1 MENAN
6 LFEIECVT
14 KTFPVYSGMFHK
26 KIGDVMAV
34 NTISFNIKNK
44 EILGLVGESGC
55 GKSTAGRLLLR
66 LIEPSAGMIRYC
78 GKNILTQSRRE
89 LKQLRKEMQMVF
101 QDPFSSLNPR
111 ISIADTIADSMR
123 ALNLCHGSKVMERVK
138 EMMEI
143 VGLDP
148 SLAKKYPHEFSGGDR
163 QRIGIAAALA
173 VDPRFIFFDEP
184 VSALD
189 VSAQAQ
195 ILNLVKYVRDRL
207 GITVL
212 IVAHNLSVVEYVSD
226 RVAVMYLGNIVE
238 LAPTDLLYQSPQHP
252 YTQALM
258 SAIPIIDPYAARN
271 RKEII
276 LQGEIPSPL
285 NTPPGCKFHTRCSY
299 NLGAICNEQ
308 EPTLND
314 IGSMHYVACHL
325 MDVHKKIKMERP
337 KACNNEMIIYD

>member
-1 MENAN
+1 MDNVN
-6 LFEIECVT
+6 LFEIDGLA
-14 KTFPVYSGMFHK
+14 KTFPVYHGMFHR
-26 KIGDVMAV
+26 KIGDIKAV
-34 NTISFNIKNK
+34 NNISFTIKNR

-66 LIEPSAGMIRYC
+66 LLEPSAGAIRYKGRDILALS
-78 GKNILTQSRRE
+78 GKHV
-89 LKQLRKEMQMVF
+89 KDLRKDIQMVF

-111 ISIADTIADSMR
+111 VSIADTIADSMQ
-123 ALNLCHGSKVMERVK
+123 ALDLYQNSKIMERVR

-148 SLAKKYPHEFSGGDR
+148 SLAGKYPHEFSGGDR
-163 QRIGIAAALA
+163 QRIGIATALA
-173 VDPRFIFFDEP
+173 VNPKFIFFDEP

-195 ILNLVKYVRDRL
+195 ILNLVKYVRECF

-238 LAPTDLLYQSPQHP
+238 MAPTDILYRSPQHP

-258 SAIPIIDPYAARN
+258 SAIPIIDPYLARS
-271 RKEII
+271 RQEII

-285 NTPPGCKFHTRCSY
+285 RSPSGCKFHTRCPY
-299 NLGAICNEQ
+299 YIGDICANQ
-308 EPTLND
+308 DPSLDD

-325 MDVHKKIKMERP
+325 MNMKKP
-337 KACNNEMIIYD
+337 

>member
-1 MENAN
+1 MENGS
-6 LFEIECVT
+6 LFEVRNLT
-14 KTFPVYSGMFHK
+14 KIFPVYAGMFLK
-26 KIGDVMAV
+26 KIGDVKAV
-34 NTISFNIKNK
+34 DNITFEIKRK

-55 GKSTAGRLLLR
+55 GKSTVGRLLLR
-66 LIEPSAGMIRYC
+66 LIDPTFGIVKYE
-78 GKNILTQSRRE
+78 GKNL
-89 LKQLRKEMQMVF
+89 LKLSKKQLKRLRKEIQMVF

-111 ISIADTIADSMR
+111 VSIKNTIADPLV
-123 ALNLCHGSKVMERVK
+123 ALNVYNKKGIKQRVK
-138 EMMEI
+138 EMIEI

-148 SLAKKYPHEFSGGDR
+148 SLSSKYPHEFSGGDR
-163 QRIGIAAALA
+163 QRIGIATALA
-173 VDPRFIFFDEP
+173 VNPKFIFFDEP

-195 ILNLVKYVRDRL
+195 ILNLVKFIRDNL

-238 LAPTDLLYQSPQHP
+238 AAPTDSLYGSPRHP

-258 SAIPIIDPYAARN
+258 SAIPVVDPDIART

-285 NTPPGCKFHTRCSY
+285 NTPTGCKFHTRCQCFA
-299 NLGAICNEQ
+299 GEICVHE
-308 EPTLND
+308 EPTLFD
-314 IGSMHYVACHL
+314 IGNSHYVACHL
-325 MDVHKKIKMERP
+325 VRR
-337 KACNNEMIIYD
+337 

>member
-1 MENAN
+1 MHQLLLGAKDMDDGN
-6 LFEIECVT
+6 LFEVEQLT
-14 KTFPVYSGMFHK
+14 KTFSVYGGLFHK
-26 KIGDVMAV
+26 KIGDVRAV
-34 NTISFNIKNK
+34 NSISFNIRRG

-66 LIEPSAGMIRYC
+66 LIDPTSGEIHYDN
-78 GKNILTQSRRE
+78 KNILSLSASS
-89 LKQLRKEMQMVF
+89 LKQLRKEIQMVF

-111 ISIADTIADSMR
+111 ISIADTIADSIR
-123 ALNLCHGSKVMERVK
+123 ALDLYQGTKVAKRVG

-148 SLAKKYPHEFSGGDR
+148 SIAKKYPHEFSGGDR
-163 QRIGIAAALA
+163 QRIGIATALA
-173 VDPRFIFFDEP
+173 VNPKFIFFDEP

-195 ILNLVKYVRDRL
+195 ILNLVKYIRDNF

-258 SAIPIIDPYAARN
+258 SAIPVIDPHMARSRN
-271 RKEII
+271 ELI

-285 NTPPGCKFHTRCSY
+285 HAPPGCKFHTRCSY
-299 NLGAICNEQ
+299 NMGSICEEK
-308 EPTLND
+308 EPPLKH

-325 MDVHKKIKMERP
+325 IDMKKADK
-337 KACNNEMIIYD
+337 KF

>member
-1 MENAN
+1 MHSVLLRGLEMDTRN
-6 LFEIECVT
+6 LFEIERVT
-14 KTFPVYSGMFHK
+14 KTFPVYGGMFHK
-26 KIGDVMAV
+26 KIGDVRAV
-34 NTISFNIKNK
+34 NTISFTIKQR

-66 LIEPSAGMIRYC
+66 LIEPSAGSIRYDN
-78 GKNILTQSRRE
+78 KDILALSARD
-89 LKQLRKEMQMVF
+89 LKRLRKEMQMVF

-111 ISIADTIADSMR
+111 ISIANTIADSMR
-123 ALNLCHGSKVMERVK
+123 ALNLYRGPKVLERVK
-138 EMMEI
+138 DMMEI

-148 SLAKKYPHEFSGGDR
+148 SLARKYPHEFSGGDR
-163 QRIGIAAALA
+163 QRIGIATALA
-173 VDPRFIFFDEP
+173 VNPKFIFFDEP

-195 ILNLVKYVRDRL
+195 ILNLVKYVRDTL

-258 SAIPIIDPYAARN
+258 SAIPIIDPYAARS
-271 RKEII
+271 RQEII

-285 NTPPGCKFHTRCSY
+285 HSPSGCKFHTRCSY
-299 NLGAICNEQ
+299 NLGNICEQQ
-308 EPTLND
+308 EPPLND
-314 IGSMHYVACHL
+314 IGSLHYVACHL
-325 MDVHKKIKMERP
+325 MDVKKST
-337 KACNNEMIIYD
+337 

>member
-1 MENAN
+1 MHSVLLRGLEMDTRN
-6 LFEIECVT
+6 LFEIERVT
-14 KTFPVYSGMFHK
+14 KTFPVYGGMFHK
-26 KIGDVMAV
+26 KIGDVRAV
-34 NTISFNIKNK
+34 NTISFTIKQR

-66 LIEPSAGMIRYC
+66 LIEPSAGSIHYDN
-78 GKNILTQSRRE
+78 KDILALSARD
-89 LKQLRKEMQMVF
+89 LKRLRKEMQMVF

-111 ISIADTIADSMR
+111 ISIANTIADSMR
-123 ALNLCHGSKVMERVK
+123 ALNLYQGSKVLERVK
-138 EMMEI
+138 DMMEI

-148 SLAKKYPHEFSGGDR
+148 SLARKYPHEFSGGDR
-163 QRIGIAAALA
+163 QRIGIATALA
-173 VDPRFIFFDEP
+173 VNPKFIFFDEP

-195 ILNLVKYVRDRL
+195 ILNLVKYVRDTL

-238 LAPTDLLYQSPQHP
+238 LAPTDLLYHSPQHP

-258 SAIPIIDPYAARN
+258 SAIPIIDPYAARS
-271 RKEII
+271 RQEII

-285 NTPPGCKFHTRCSY
+285 HSPSGCKFHTRCSY
-299 NLGAICNEQ
+299 NLGNICEQQ
-308 EPTLND
+308 EPPLND
-314 IGSMHYVACHL
+314 IGSLHYVACHL
-325 MDVHKKIKMERP
+325 MDVKKSK
-337 KACNNEMIIYD
+337 

>member
-1 MENAN
+1 MDNGN

-14 KTFPVYSGMFHK
+14 KTFPVYGGMFHK
-26 KIGDVMAV
+26 KIGDVRAV
-34 NTISFNIKNK
+34 NPISFNIKNR

-66 LIEPSAGMIRYC
+66 LIEPSSGKIRFDN
-78 GKNILTQSRRE
+78 KNILALSTRD
-89 LKQLRKEMQMVF
+89 LKQLRKEIQMVF

-111 ISIADTIADSMR
+111 ISIANTIADSIR
-123 ALNLCHGSKVMERVK
+123 ALNLYQGSKVMERVK
-138 EMMEI
+138 KMMEI

-148 SLAKKYPHEFSGGDR
+148 SLSRKYPHEFSGGDR
-163 QRIGIAAALA
+163 QRIGIATALA
-173 VDPRFIFFDEP
+173 VNPRFIFFDEP

-195 ILNLVKYVRDRL
+195 ILNLVKYVRDSL

-258 SAIPIIDPYAARN
+258 SAIPIIDPYAARS

-285 NTPPGCKFHTRCSY
+285 NSPSGCKFHTRCSY
-299 NLGAICNEQ
+299 NLGKICEQQ
-308 EPTLND
+308 EPSLND

-325 MDVHKKIKMERP
+325 MDLKKDK
-337 KACNNEMIIYD
+337 

>member
-1 MENAN
+1 MDDGN
-6 LFEIECVT
+6 LFEVEQLT
-14 KTFPVYSGMFHK
+14 KTFPVYGGMFHK
-26 KIGDVMAV
+26 KIGDVRAV
-34 NTISFNIKNK
+34 NSISFTIKKK

-66 LIEPSAGMIRYC
+66 LIDPSSGEIHYDN
-78 GKNILTQSRRE
+78 KNILTLSASSV
-89 LKQLRKEMQMVF
+89 KQLRKEIQMVF

-111 ISIADTIADSMR
+111 VSIADTIADSIR
-123 ALNLCHGSKVMERVK
+123 ALNLYQGVKVTERVE

-148 SLAKKYPHEFSGGDR
+148 SLSRKYPHEFSGGDR
-163 QRIGIAAALA
+163 QRIGIATALA
-173 VDPRFIFFDEP
+173 VNPKFIFFDEP

-195 ILNLVKYVRDRL
+195 ILNLVKYVRDNF

-238 LAPTDLLYQSPQHP
+238 LAPTDLLYQSSQHP

-258 SAIPIIDPYAARN
+258 SAIPIIDPYEARN
-271 RKEII
+271 RKQLI

-285 NTPPGCKFHTRCSY
+285 HAPSGCKFHTRCSY
-299 NLGAICNEQ
+299 NMGSICEEQ
-308 EPTLND
+308 EPLLRD
-314 IGSMHYVACHL
+314 IGEMHYVACHL
-325 MDVHKKIKMERP
+325 IDMKKGDKRQ
-337 KACNNEMIIYD
+337 

>member
-1 MENAN
+1 MENPN
-6 LFEIECVT
+6 LFETENLNKV
-14 KTFPVYSGMFHK
+14 FPVYGGLFLK
-26 KIGDVMAV
+26 KIGDVRAV
-34 NTISFNIKNK
+34 DDVSFEVKRG

-55 GKSTAGRLLLR
+55 GKSTVGRLLLR
-66 LIEPSAGMIRYC
+66 LIEPSGGQIRYD
-78 GKNILTQSRRE
+78 GQDLLSLSQGA
-89 LKQLRKEMQMVF
+89 LKRIRKEIQMVF

-111 ISIADTIADSMR
+111 ITVGQTVQDPLL
-123 ALNLCHGSKVMERVK
+123 ALGLGNRRENRERVR

-148 SLAKKYPHEFSGGDR
+148 AMSGKYPHEFSGGDR
-163 QRIGIAAALA
+163 QRIGIATALA
-173 VDPRFIFFDEP
+173 VNPKFIFLDEP

-195 ILNLVKYVRDRL
+195 ILNLVKWIRDHF

-226 RVAVMYLGNIVE
+226 RVAVMYLGDIVE
-238 LAPTDLLYQSPQHP
+238 MAPTDILYSEHKHP

-258 SAIPIIDPYAARN
+258 SAIPVIDPDVART

-285 NTPPGCKFHTRCSY
+285 NVPAGCKFHTRCQMI
-299 NLGAICNEQ
+299 LGDVCVDRRPKLVHVGN
-308 EPTLND
+308 
-314 IGSMHYVACHL
+314 SHYVACHL
-325 MDVHKKIKMERP
+325 ID
-337 KACNNEMIIYD
+337 CS